1 MYDGV
6 FFRFFLRRGFV
17 DRCLE
22 LELGEKREREGG
34 GGFIIDETRG
44 VCECECA
51 GSVCVRRWNKEGLVD
66 LQSGSGR
73 KCQERRR
80 SSRKRPC
87 GAIQVTNVATP
98 IKPPATEVKPPTYKA
113 LSSFDKEFVLF

>member
-1 MYDGV
+1 
-6 FFRFFLRRGFV
+6 L
-17 DRCLE
+17 
-22 LELGEKREREGG
+22 LGARAWGKEREREREEVSSLTKQR
-34 GGFIIDETRG
+34 GF
-44 VCECECA
+44 CECA

-73 KCQERRR
+73 KTQERGR

-98 IKPPATEVKPPTYKA
+98 IKPAATEVKLPTYKA
-113 LSSFDKEFVLF
+113 LSAFDNEFMLF